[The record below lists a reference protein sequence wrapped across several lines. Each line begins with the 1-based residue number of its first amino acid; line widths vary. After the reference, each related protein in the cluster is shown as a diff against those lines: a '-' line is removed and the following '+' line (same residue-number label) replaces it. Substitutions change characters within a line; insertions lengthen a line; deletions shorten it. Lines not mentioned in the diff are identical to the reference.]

1 MSHIASD
8 PSPAVPENLKSRIK
22 DSYDAIA
29 EHYNTNFTRDH
40 DVIRLDYLG
49 RFLKQ
54 LSAKGKNKAAVLEL
68 GCGGGIPGTQ
78 ILLENQSPSIHVTA
92 NDLSTTQIEQIQSNL
107 AVYSDRLTLVQGDML
122 ELNFP
127 DESFDAVLG
136 FYSVIHLPREEQAQ
150 LMKKIVRWLKPGGLL
165 LVNFLDAD
173 TSVAVEERWLD
184 QEKGWMFWSGWG
196 GKKSEQM
203 VEEAGLEILIVEIR
217 NDLLAPFLWIMGKK
231 PDAS

>member
-1 MSHIASD
+1 MSDMASD
-8 PSPAVPENLKSRIK
+8 SSPVVPENLKNRIK
-22 DSYDAIA
+22 DSYDVIA

-49 RFLKQ
+49 RFLKE
-54 LSAKGKNKAAVLEL
+54 LSVKETNKATVLEL

-78 ILLENQSPSIHVTA
+78 ILLENQTPVIHVTA
-92 NDLSTTQIEQIQSNL
+92 NDLSSTQIELASSNL
-107 AVYSDRLTLVQGDML
+107 AAFADRLTLVQGDML
-122 ELNFP
+122 ELQFP

-136 FYSVIHLPREEQAQ
+136 FYSVIHLPRDEQVQ

-173 TSVAVEERWLD
+173 AAVAVEERWLD

-196 GKKSEQM
+196 GKKSELM
-203 VEEAGLEILIVEIR
+203 VEEAGLELLVVEIR
-217 NDLLAPFLWIMGKK
+217 DDLLAPFLWILGKK
-231 PDAS
+231 PEL